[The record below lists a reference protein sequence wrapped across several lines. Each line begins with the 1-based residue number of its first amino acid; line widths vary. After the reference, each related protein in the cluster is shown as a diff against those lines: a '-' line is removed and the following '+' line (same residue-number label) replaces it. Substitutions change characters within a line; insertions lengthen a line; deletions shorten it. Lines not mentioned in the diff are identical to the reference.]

1 MSVPFTRTLP
11 YVLRQQLA
19 RTGVR
24 ILIAEVAAIPSTTH
38 VTIDQ
43 AGVQTTIARISS
55 YAPTVGEAVYILA
68 ADTLLLALGAVGG
81 TTSSGP
87 PGPPGPQGDPGPAG
101 ATGPQGPTGATGA
114 TGPTGPQ
121 GPQGLLPPNPT
132 YAQLKAG
139 GA

>member
-1 MSVPFTRTLP
+1 MSSVPFTRTLP

-19 RTGVR
+19 RSGVR

-55 YAPTVGEAVYILA
+55 YTPTVGEAVYILA

-87 PGPPGPQGDPGPAG
+87 PGPPGPTG
-101 ATGPQGPTGATGA
+101 ATGPAGPTGATGSA
-114 TGPTGPQ
+114 GVTGPAGAIGPV
-121 GPQGLLPPNPT
+121 
-132 YAQLKAG
+132 
-139 GA
+139 

>member
-1 MSVPFTRTLP
+1 MSSVPFTRTLP

-19 RTGVR
+19 RSGVR

-81 TTSSGP
+81 IAGGEGAQGP
-87 PGPPGPQGDPGPAG
+87 PGPAGPTGATGPAGPTGATGSTG
-101 ATGPQGPTGATGA
+101 ATGPQGP
-114 TGPTGPQ
+114 P
-121 GPQGLLPPNPT
+121 GLLPANPT